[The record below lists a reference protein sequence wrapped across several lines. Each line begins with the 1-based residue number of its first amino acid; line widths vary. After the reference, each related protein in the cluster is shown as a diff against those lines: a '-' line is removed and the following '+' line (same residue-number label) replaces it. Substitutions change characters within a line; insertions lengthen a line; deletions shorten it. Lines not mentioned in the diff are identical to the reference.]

1 MSLFSFQRAF
11 TIFRRLWY
19 HLRNREFIA
28 SDIKS
33 PVWRAIIGP
42 FETFRFHKL
51 ELFIWF
57 AFVLVAS
64 LLGVVINLIKR
75 VGFDG
80 WEFAVALGP
89 DSAAGSFYTFSIVMF
104 SSLIYPLFSRFVKG
118 EKPEFRKIY
127 IAYIT
132 ILMFTM
138 LFCGVY
144 YSFST
149 LNQPMVDYTNLHDSD
164 MQLDVPQFIFFVLA
178 FVFSA
183 YSFGLT
189 LIEEHDDSL
198 RLSDDYLAN
207 ENKQVK
213 ILTQQAS
220 SSTTTTANGIKI

>member
-1 MSLFSFQRAF
+1 MEKS
-11 TIFRRLWY
+11 Y
-19 HLRNREFIA
+19 EFWSSKI
-28 SDIKS
+28 DS
-33 PVWRAIIGP
+33 PFWRAVIGP

-51 ELFIWF
+51 ELFIWL

-64 LLGVVINLIKR
+64 LLGVIINLIKR

-80 WEFAVALGP
+80 WDFKVALGP

-104 SSLIYPLFSRFVKG
+104 SSLIYPLFARFVRNDI
-118 EKPEFRKIY
+118 PEFRKIH

-132 ILMFTM
+132 ILIFTM

-149 LNQPMVDYTNLHDSD
+149 LNQPMVDYTSLHNSD
-164 MQLDVPQFIFFVLA
+164 MQFDVPQFIFFVLA
-178 FVFSA
+178 LLFSA

-189 LIEEHDDSL
+189 FLGEHDDSL
-198 RLSDDYLAN
+198 HLSDNYLAS

-213 ILTQQAS
+213 ILAQQAS
-220 SSTTTTANGIKI
+220 ASPTTTANGIKI

>member
-1 MSLFSFQRAF
+1 MKESNKFWS
-11 TIFRRLWY
+11 
-19 HLRNREFIA
+19 
-28 SDIKS
+28 SKIKS
-33 PVWRAIIGP
+33 PFWRAVIGP

-51 ELFIWF
+51 ELFIWL

-64 LLGVVINLIKR
+64 LLGVIINLIKR

-80 WEFAVALGP
+80 WDIAVALGP

-104 SSLIYPLFSRFVKG
+104 SSLIYPLFSRFVKS
-118 EKPEFRKIY
+118 EKPEFRKIH

-132 ILMFTM
+132 ILIFTM

-149 LNQPMVDYTNLHDSD
+149 LSQPMVGYTSLHNSD

-178 FVFSA
+178 LLFSA

-189 LIEEHDDSL
+189 LIGEHDDSL
-198 RLSDDYLAN
+198 RLSDDYLAKEN
-207 ENKQVK
+207 EQVN
-213 ILTQQAS
+213 ILSQQATA
-220 SSTTTTANGIKI
+220 STTTTANGIMI

>member
-1 MSLFSFQRAF
+1 MEKSYNFWS
-11 TIFRRLWY
+11 
-19 HLRNREFIA
+19 
-28 SDIKS
+28 SKIKS
-33 PVWRAIIGP
+33 PFWRAIIGP

-64 LLGVVINLIKR
+64 LLGVIINIIRR

-80 WEFAVALGP
+80 WDFKVALGP
-89 DSAAGSFYTFSIVMF
+89 DSAAGSFYTFSIVVF
-104 SSLIYPLFSRFVKG
+104 SSLIYPLFAGFVKS
-118 EKPEFRKIY
+118 EKPEFRKIH

-132 ILMFTM
+132 ILIFTM

-149 LNQPMVDYTNLHDSD
+149 LDQPLTDYTSLHNSD
-164 MQLDVPQFIFFVLA
+164 MRLDVPQFIFFVLA
-178 FVFSA
+178 LLFSA

-189 LIEEHDDSL
+189 LIGEHDDSL
-198 RLSDDYLAN
+198 HLSDDYLKKEN
-207 ENKQVK
+207 EQVN
-213 ILTQQAS
+213 ILSRQAS